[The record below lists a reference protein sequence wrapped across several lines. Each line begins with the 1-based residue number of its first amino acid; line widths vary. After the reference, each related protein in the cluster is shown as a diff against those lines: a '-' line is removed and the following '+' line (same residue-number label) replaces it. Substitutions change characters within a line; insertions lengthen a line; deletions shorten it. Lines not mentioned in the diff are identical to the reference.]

1 MSEFAGPLSM
11 LLTQLVSLAQGAS
24 GGGFPALLAQFENAG
39 LGERFRSWMGH
50 GENLPVTEAELERAF
65 TPEQLNSW
73 AEHVGASPD
82 AMLSILAREL
92 PGAINEAGKQSG
104 TPAS

>member
-1 MSEFAGPLSM
+1 MSGFAGS
-11 LLTQLVSLAQGAS
+11 LLTQLAGLAQGVS

-39 LGERFRSWMGH
+39 LGERFHSWQGH

-92 PGAINEAGKQSG
+92 PGAVDQASKKPEA
-104 TPAS
+104 P

>member
-1 MSEFAGPLSM
+1 MSDFTGSLPG
-11 LLTQLVSLAQGAS
+11 LLTQLVGLAQGAA

-39 LGERFRSWMGH
+39 LGERFQSWVGH

-65 TPEQLNSW
+65 TPEQLNAW

-82 AMLSILAREL
+82 DMLSILARDL
-92 PGAINEAGKQSG
+92 PGAVDQAPK
-104 TPAS
+104 A